1 MAVLGVDWGT
11 KRIGLAVSDPAC
23 KIALPAGTLVRSDA
37 GRDMAALA
45 RLVAERGIEE
55 VVVGLP
61 LHMDGRAGESA
72 QAARRFADDLREATG
87 LPVATLDERL
97 SSVEAKRARD
107 EDPRRGAPGKRRRF
121 DAAAATLLLRTYLAL
136 REQRER
142 EGRERERNE
151 QGGGEAR

>member
-1 MAVLGVDWGT
+1 MD
-11 KRIGLAVSDPAC
+11 
-23 KIALPAGTLVRSDA
+23 ALT
-37 GRDMAALA
+37 

-61 LHMDGRAGESA
+61 LHLDGRVGESA
-72 QAARRFADDLREATG
+72 QAARRFADALRDHTG

-97 SSVEAKRARD
+97 SSVAARRARD

-136 REQRER
+136 REQ
-142 EGRERERNE
+142 
-151 QGGGEAR
+151 GGGEAR